1 MRKKTYCKRQNRG
14 FCVTQESIAT
24 SLTDQ
29 VALKAEKEK
38 PKAAKMCGTAFAVR
52 IHMFRYQ
59 TCKS

>member
-1 MRKKTYCKRQNRG
+1 MRKKTYCKRQNKG
-14 FCVTQESIAT
+14 YVTQESIAT

-29 VALKAEKEK
+29 VALKAKNEK